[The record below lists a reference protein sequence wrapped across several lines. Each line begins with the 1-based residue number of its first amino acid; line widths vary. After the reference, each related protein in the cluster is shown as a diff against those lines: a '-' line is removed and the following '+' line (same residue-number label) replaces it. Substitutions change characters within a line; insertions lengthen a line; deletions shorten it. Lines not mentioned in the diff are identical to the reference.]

1 MQSLSL
7 FSCRLILAI
16 SVLSA
21 PFIVTANST
30 VADSLFEAKDI
41 FSLEYASDPQI
52 SPDGEKIVYIRNSN
66 DIMTDGKNKSL
77 WLIDV
82 ESKKQLPLFSDDKQ
96 YSSPRWSADGDKIAF
111 VSNLTGSYQ
120 IHVHYLKQNRTA
132 LVSQLQGSVGSLTWS
147 PDGKWLA
154 FSQLVADKRTV
165 IATMPKKP
173 KGAKWSKPVV
183 VIDQAYYQSD
193 GRGLVKPGYKHIFV
207 LPSEGGTPRQITK
220 GNFHHKGKLAW
231 SKNSDRIVFSAN
243 RIKDWEYKSLEGN
256 FSFYHVTIISPTLKK
271 TRNC

>member
-1 MQSLSL
+1 MLK
-7 FSCRLILAI
+7 
-16 SVLSA
+16 V
-21 PFIVTANST
+21 
-30 VADSLFEAKDI
+30 
-41 FSLEYASDPQI
+41 
-52 SPDGEKIVYIRNSN
+52 
-66 DIMTDGKNKSL
+66 
-77 WLIDV
+77 
-82 ESKKQLPLFSDDKQ
+82 KKQLPLFSDEKQ
-96 YSSPRWSADGDKIAF
+96 YSSPRWSADGEKIAF

-154 FSQLVADKRTV
+154 FSQLLADKRTV

-183 VIDQAYYQSD
+183 VIDKAYYQSD

-220 GNFHHKGKLAW
+220 GDFHHKGKLAW
-231 SKNSDRIVFSAN
+231 SKNSDSIVFSAN

-256 FSFYHVTIISPTLKK
+256 LYQSNVS
-271 TRNC
+271 